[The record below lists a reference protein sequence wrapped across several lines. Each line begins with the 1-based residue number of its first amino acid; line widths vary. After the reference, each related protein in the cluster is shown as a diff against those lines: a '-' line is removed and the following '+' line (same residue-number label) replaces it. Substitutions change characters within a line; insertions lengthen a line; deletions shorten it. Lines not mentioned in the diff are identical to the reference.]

1 MNNKTINKE
10 AIMKSITK
18 MVSDKAM
25 VRSFLK
31 GNTPIEKLTQKGI
44 KFAKP
49 I

>member
-1 MNNKTINKE
+1 MKKNITKDSVL
-10 AIMKSITK
+10 KSITK
-18 MVSDKAM
+18 MVTDKAT

-31 GNTPIEKLTQKGI
+31 GNTSIETVTQKGI

>member
-1 MNNKTINKE
+1 
-10 AIMKSITK
+10 
-18 MVSDKAM
+18 MVTDKAT

-31 GNTPIEKLTQKGI
+31 GKTSIETVTQKGI

>member
-1 MNNKTINKE
+1 MKKNITKDSVL
-10 AIMKSITK
+10 KSITK
-18 MVSDKAM
+18 MVTDKAT

-31 GNTPIEKLTQKGI
+31 GNTSIEAVTQKGI

>member
-1 MNNKTINKE
+1 
-10 AIMKSITK
+10 
-18 MVSDKAM
+18 MVTDKAT

-31 GNTPIEKLTQKGI
+31 GKTSLETVTQKGI

>member
-1 MNNKTINKE
+1 MNNKTTNKE

>member
-1 MNNKTINKE
+1 MNKKVVNKQVVI
-10 AIMKSITK
+10 KSVTK
-18 MVSDKAM
+18 MVSDKAL

>member
-1 MNNKTINKE
+1 MNNKVINKE
-10 AIMKSITK
+10 AIIKSLTK
-18 MVSDKAM
+18 MVSDKAL

-31 GNTPIEKLTQKGI
+31 GNTPIEKLTEKGI

>member
-1 MNNKTINKE
+1 MNTKVINKE
-10 AIMKSITK
+10 AIIKSIAK
-18 MVSDKAM
+18 MVTDKAM
-25 VRSFLK
+25 VRSYLK

>member
-1 MNNKTINKE
+1 MKKIVINKE
-10 AIMKSITK
+10 AVIASVAK
-18 MVSDKAM
+18 MVADKSA

-31 GNTPIEKLTQKGI
+31 GKTSIETLTQKGI

>member
-31 GNTPIEKLTQKGI
+31 GNTPIEKLTQRGI

>member
-1 MNNKTINKE
+1 MNKKVVNKD
-10 AIMKSITK
+10 AIIKSVTK
-18 MVSDKAM
+18 MVSDKAI

>member
-1 MNNKTINKE
+1 MNNKVVNKD
-10 AIMKSITK
+10 AIIKSVTK
-18 MVSDKAM
+18 MVSDKA
-25 VRSFLK
+25 VVQSFLK